1 MRTLTNLQLKLAAG
15 AIPLGILLG
24 VFGLVRVGSVLIAA
38 GTGVVALSHWSQENK
53 RRRIIE
59 CYFPL
64 AFAATLLVVALAL
77 PKGL

>member
-1 MRTLTNLQLKLAAG
+1 LRSL
-15 AIPLGILLG
+15 
-24 VFGLVRVGSVLIAA
+24 FIAL
-38 GTGVVALSHWSQENK
+38 GTGAFALTHWAQENK

-64 AFAATLLVVALAL
+64 AFAATLFVVALAL

>member
-1 MRTLTNLQLKLAAG
+1 MRALTALQLRAASISILCG
-15 AIPLGILLG
+15 VTLGI
-24 VFGLVRVGSVLIAA
+24 FGLVRVGSVLIAA
-38 GTGVVALSHWSQENK
+38 GTAAFALSHWTQENK

-64 AFAATLLVVALAL
+64 TFAATLFVVALAL